1 MLRQMHACEGG
12 NAAATQQSGGF
23 PERRKHMTKTLVKA
37 LSLVG
42 VTFLGV
48 TAPGLLSAAECIPS
62 APNGWMAPFSM
73 VTLKNFATN
82 QFASY
87 TGGILYG
94 SSSSSGFLFHSET
107 YSSDN
112 NQQLFSDRMA
122 QVDCPPPGQ
131 LGFCSNQ
138 PFDINKADK
147 LGVSLTKSWSLLI
160 GPGSAT
166 SYSGTVTLE
175 SWGNGK
181 STFPLTCDANTGILY
196 GAIGSDTHVAV
207 TIGTPFSPPK

>member
-1 MLRQMHACEGG
+1 MT
-12 NAAATQQSGGF
+12 AT
-23 PERRKHMTKTLVKA
+23 
-37 LSLVG
+37 
-42 VTFLGV
+42 
-48 TAPGLLSAAECIPS
+48 GLLRAADCIPS

-73 VTLKNFATN
+73 VTLKNYATN
-82 QFASY
+82 QYASY
-87 TGGILYG
+87 AGGILYSSG
-94 SSSSSGFLFHSET
+94 SSTLLFHSET

-112 NQQLFSDRMA
+112 NQQLFSDRGA
-122 QVDCPPPGQ
+122 EVDCPPPGQ
-131 LGFCSNQ
+131 LGFCSYQ

-147 LGVSLTKSWSLLI
+147 LGVSLTKSWSLI
-160 GPGSAT
+160 VGPGGGT

-181 STFPLTCDANTGILY
+181 INFPLTCDANTGILY